1 MATAQIQD
9 SEYGSLG
16 RQDQEHRFYQH
27 VRRSATGSEEI
38 SEDHQ
43 VAEEDMGSFIKH
55 RNAYLDDEIQTESQL
70 FKVSFIISFLMI
82 WLATTKTWERSK
94 A

>member
-1 MATAQIQD
+1 METPQQNYQDEPSTARSPVRQPSAFLPGTNQIQD

-16 RQDQEHRFYQH
+16 RQDQEYRFYQH
-27 VRRSATGSEEI
+27 VRRSQTGSEEI

-55 RNAYLDDEIQTESQL
+55 RNAYLDDEIQTES
-70 FKVSFIISFLMI
+70 
-82 WLATTKTWERSK
+82 
-94 A
+94 

>member
-1 MATAQIQD
+1 M
-9 SEYGSLG
+9 
-16 RQDQEHRFYQH
+16 
-27 VRRSATGSEEI
+27 RRSATGSEEI

-70 FKVSFIISFLMI
+70 FKASSSYLFNDLNSNNQNLGKIQGPIQTKI
-82 WLATTKTWERSK
+82 ATQDSSPSIES
-94 A
+94 